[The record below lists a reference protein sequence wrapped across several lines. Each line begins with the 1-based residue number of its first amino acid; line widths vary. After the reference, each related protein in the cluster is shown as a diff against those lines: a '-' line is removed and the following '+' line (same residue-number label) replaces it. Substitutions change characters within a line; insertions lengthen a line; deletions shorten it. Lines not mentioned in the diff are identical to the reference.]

1 MGTCEFTLDRY
12 KTFFNHVVSCVW
24 DYQLIN
30 RKFNPSKTVTSWCQT
45 SRRDFRFFGAA
56 LSTARESETPWKR
69 TPGLCC
75 RTRWVHKRPRIQ
87 QSNPARRRG
96 GHGRAHPMRA
106 SGRENR
112 MWMQWYRYRDAAG
125 MARQQWR
132 RTCTLQLAAAVSEH
146 SASPVAPFI
155 HFGVIWRDRYVT
167 RIWSCYGNRH
177 ELRVEFQL
185 CAVKYSTCGATGVW
199 NCMPIISN

>member
-12 KTFFNHVVSCVW
+12 KTFFNHVVSCVR

-75 RTRWVHKRPRIQ
+75 RTRWVHRRPRIQ

-112 MWMQWYRYRDAAG
+112 MWMQWYRYRDGEATVTPHLHPAASG
-125 MARQQWR
+125 GGLWTFCFTRCTFYPFR
-132 RTCTLQLAAAVSEH
+132 RNLTWQICDSYMIL
-146 SASPVAPFI
+146 
-155 HFGVIWRDRYVT
+155 
-167 RIWSCYGNRH
+167 
-177 ELRVEFQL
+177 LR
-185 CAVKYSTCGATGVW
+185 
-199 NCMPIISN
+199 